1 MRRQLVRSTFA
12 AVLLSVLIMSLPLG
26 AAGWWVMADHATRL
40 RGWLD
45 RPDLPPVPVRLL
57 AVIAALS
64 VMAVLV
70 GVIVAWLQASRYAEP
85 MAQLADRAERF
96 SAGESRFQ
104 PLVTGIG
111 EVDRIAEVLSRSA
124 LQMTRSL
131 ASERDFASDASHQLR
146 TPLTA
151 LLMRLEEIGVT
162 DDLAVVKEEAGI
174 AIAQVERLTKVVDE
188 LLSRSRKG
196 HVASPP
202 SVSLDSVIAAL
213 QREWQPA
220 FEQARR
226 SVRVHGQRGLRVLAT
241 PVALSQVLSTLFEN
255 SLAHGRGTV
264 DVHARRS
271 GPSVV
276 VEVSDQGEGVAAAIA
291 PHIFERSVST
301 AKSSGLGLALARVDV
316 LHEGIATEHKLAIG
330 PEPEQGAN
338 ADPDDVGDVVG
349 QLGVQVEHV
358 ARETQT
364 DDGDDHGDD
373 VEEHEQR
380 EFVACLPVAT
390 APEGPQPVAEPRHD
404 GCHRRGDDPGREGLV
419 VEHPGR
425 VPLAEQPQQ
434 MRPEDEDVV
443 AAQIDHERQG
453 ADHAELEHLAHED
466 VDRPASAVEQSRAV
480 CRHGK
485 SLASEAGTT
494 SWVPRRVRGAG
505 DPLLCRWRSP
515 RR

>member
-12 AVLLSVLIMSLPLG
+12 AVLLSVLIMGLPLG
-26 AAGWWVMADHATRL
+26 VFSWWAMADHATRL
-40 RGWLD
+40 HKWLD
-45 RPDLPPVPVRLL
+45 ETDLLLVPVRMFG
-57 AVIAALS
+57 VIAALS

-151 LLMRLEEIGVT
+151 LLMRLEEIAMT
-162 DDLAVVKEEAGI
+162 DDLAVVREEAGI
-174 AIAQVERLTKVVDE
+174 AIAQVERLTKVVDD

-196 HVASPP
+196 HDAPPP

-301 AKSSGLGLALARVDV
+301 AKSSGLGLALARD
-316 LHEGIATEHKLAIG
+316 LA
-330 PEPEQGAN
+330 EAN
-338 ADPDDVGDVVG
+338 GGRLELIQAQPAIFALFLSEADPD
-349 QLGVQVEHV
+349 L
-358 ARETQT
+358 
-364 DDGDDHGDD
+364 HG
-373 VEEHEQR
+373 
-380 EFVACLPVAT
+380 
-390 APEGPQPVAEPRHD
+390 
-404 GCHRRGDDPGREGLV
+404 
-419 VEHPGR
+419 
-425 VPLAEQPQQ
+425 
-434 MRPEDEDVV
+434 
-443 AAQIDHERQG
+443 
-453 ADHAELEHLAHED
+453 
-466 VDRPASAVEQSRAV
+466 
-480 CRHGK
+480 
-485 SLASEAGTT
+485 
-494 SWVPRRVRGAG
+494 
-505 DPLLCRWRSP
+505 
-515 RR
+515 